1 MRIHKDELG
10 FLSGS
15 FVLVPQVEKFC
26 RRRVPAIAVADE
38 QFPGP

>member
-10 FLSGS
+10 FLSDS
-15 FVLVPQVEKFC
+15 FVLVPHVEKVSL
-26 RRRVPAIAVADE
+26 RQVPAIAVADE